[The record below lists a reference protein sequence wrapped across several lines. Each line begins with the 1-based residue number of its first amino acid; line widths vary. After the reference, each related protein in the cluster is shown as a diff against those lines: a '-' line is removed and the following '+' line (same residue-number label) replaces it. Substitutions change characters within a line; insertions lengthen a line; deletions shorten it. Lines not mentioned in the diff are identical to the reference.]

1 MRNVIQQLI
10 DLYPDDNVI
19 VAMESGDNASGRLGS
34 LLPPPIDNPSS
45 VLLELVNNQG
55 TPEEAVSLCRIA
67 SITITSSTYDD
78 SITYLQAP
86 DPLPTGCDANC
97 ENAISTYLPV
107 GTQSVGINAG
117 GQTVATGDV
126 IRSEYGMVV
135 VAGPNNSSP
144 SFVSLCK
151 AEIITK

>member
-10 DLYPDDNVI
+10 VLYPDDNVI

-34 LLPPPIDNPSS
+34 LLPGPDNNPTSG
-45 VLLELVNNQG
+45 LLELTNAQG

-67 SITITSSTYDD
+67 SITITSSTYNDT
-78 SITYLQAP
+78 ITYLPAP
-86 DPLPTGCDANC
+86 EPLPTGCDANC
-97 ENAISTYLPV
+97 ENASRTYLPV
-107 GTQSVGINAG
+107 GTEGVGINAG

-126 IRSEYGMVV
+126 IASEYGMVV
-135 VAGPNNSSP
+135 VVGPNNSSP